1 MSKQYLDK
9 DGLEVVRNKVNEAR
23 EIAAGAVGLAQQ
35 VSEKVSD
42 KVSYV
47 GKELEYN
54 IYTWSDTKEGGAG
67 TNYDFTITKD
77 GWYCVDVTLTNA
89 ADVRNSFSFR
99 DFDGVTTESHA
110 LFKIEYAN
118 TGTFRTSQIMPLKAG
133 NYRHVHAGVGTINVY
148 MNRREMI

>member
-9 DGLEVVRNKVNEAR
+9 DGLEVICDKVNEAR
-23 EIAAGAVGLAQQ
+23 ETAAGALGLAQS

-54 IYTWSDTKEGGAG
+54 IYNWSDTKESGDG

-77 GWYCVDVTLTNA
+77 GWYCVDITLTNA
-89 ADVRNSFSFR
+89 ADVNNSFSIR
-99 DFDGVTTESHA
+99 DFDGVTTEAHG

-133 NYRHVHAGVGTINVY
+133 NYRYVHAGVGTINVY

>member
-1 MSKQYLDK
+1 MSKQYLDE
-9 DGLEVVRNKVNEAR
+9 DGLQVIANNVKEAK
-23 EIAAGAVGLAQQ
+23 ETAAGAIGLAQS

-54 IYTWSDTKEGGAG
+54 IYTWSDTKTEGTG

-89 ADVRNSFSFR
+89 ADVSNMFSLR
-99 DFDGVTTESHA
+99 DFDGVTTEAHA
-110 LFKIEYAN
+110 LFKVEYAN
-118 TGTFRTSQIMPLKAG
+118 TGAFRTSQIMPLKAG
-133 NYRHVHAGVGTINVY
+133 NYRYVHAGVGTISVY
-148 MNRREMI
+148 MNRREII